1 MLGSLVNLPTFVSL
15 CVSFFSLQIFDRPS
29 CPFTSLFV
37 LPVHTLPRYDITA
50 AMTTTMNMLGVLM
63 VDRFEQGNL
72 KDLIRTSATQILE
85 KGGVVRGFDNWGD
98 RPLPHRIKRH
108 QEYFNEGQ

>member
-1 MLGSLVNLPTFVSL
+1 
-15 CVSFFSLQIFDRPS
+15 
-29 CPFTSLFV
+29 
-37 LPVHTLPRYDITA
+37 
-50 AMTTTMNMLGVLM
+50 M
-63 VDRFEQGNL
+63 VDHVAQGNL